1 MVRILGFYCHGS
13 GSISGQGTEIPGDRD
28 PTRLYRV
35 AKKKKVNTFD
45 VTENT
50 NFARTNSGYKIIYL
64 RISFNI
70 SADHEE

>member
-1 MVRILGFYCHGS
+1 MVRILGFYCHGP

-28 PTRLYRV
+28 TTRLYRV
-35 AKKKKVNTFD
+35 AKKKKKIKTFD
-45 VTENT
+45 VIENT

-70 SADHEE
+70 SADH